1 MTTRPFLK
9 LDKDLM
15 SAVSLYDTYTKR
27 TIHLEMTDKFLYS
40 FFLDRYNFWNSQQ
53 ALFFDSIESM
63 ASKTTCSVSTIIRFI
78 KEFRSIGVIQKTKK
92 DRSNVYVVKDIFVED
107 RWKLL
112 QRGEENPVAQH
123 HCHPVKSVPAAMP
136 LDTDD
141 YEYDSGCPF

>member
-15 SAVSLYDTYTKR
+15 SAVSLYDTYTKK
-27 TIHLEMTDKFLYS
+27 TIHLEMTGKFLYS

-63 ASKTTCSVSTIIRFI
+63 ASKTPCSVSTIIRFI

-112 QRGEENPVAQH
+112 QRGEEPVAQH
-123 HCHPVKSVPAAMP
+123 HCHPIKSGPVDMP

-141 YEYDSGCPF
+141 YEYDSDIPF

>member
-15 SAVSLYDTYTKR
+15 SAVSLYDTYTKK
-27 TIHLEMTDKFLYS
+27 TIHLEMTDKILYS

-53 ALFFDSIESM
+53 GIFFDSIESM

-112 QRGEENPVAQH
+112 QRGEEPVAQQ
-123 HCHPVKSVPAAMP
+123 HCHPVKSVPIP
-136 LDTDD
+136 LDAHD
-141 YEYDSGCPF
+141 YEDDSDIPF